1 MPIRPCLVVTFSLLT
16 CHPLVAQ
23 TSTSELWG
31 TQGELWNPA
40 SRLPDFSFAGYQS
53 AAVPIPTP
61 AVVANVMNFGAVGDG
76 IADDTTAFENAI
88 SAASNGAILVPA
100 GRYKITRV
108 LYIRKSNLVL
118 RGAGQGLST
127 LVFTKHLTELL
138 GPPPGTA
145 GLESWSWSGGLI
157 WVEGTETTTKI
168 ADVTVNTDRG
178 SQVLTVSSTA
188 GLSVGQTIRLT
199 MTDPDGSLGRH
210 IHANQLDAHPTLVG
224 RKLVRFPSKISA
236 ISGNQITLQRPLRL
250 NVRTSW
256 APEIHSFAGQ
266 LEEVGLEGFTMEFPT
281 RAYGGHFQEDG
292 FNGIWMD
299 GVSNSWVRNVTVHNA
314 ENCIMIE
321 RSIFSTLDQINLT
334 ASTAN
339 RLNVSGT
346 YYTGHHGIQLRRSD
360 DCMVSNFSV
369 PTKFYHDLTVEDATG
384 TVFMKGTGVDI
395 NFDHHTYLP
404 YENLFTQINI
414 GTGTRHFASS
424 GSRNPES
431 AARET
436 LWNVSST
443 NSVSTLP
450 NPSPSRGLWP
460 QANFIGFK
468 TTLATSKDPSN
479 AWIEAI
485 TPANLTPANLYEAQL
500 AARFT
505 PPTVTSRVFH
515 WDGAGV
521 GTPDAQGGNGT
532 WDSNASTNWWSGMTN
547 EVWPAAGN
555 TGDRAVFG
563 GAAGTVTIAPTGVVA
578 NELNINTTPYILTG
592 GPLVMNGTSP
602 VITANHGG
610 NSTNINSIIAGS
622 SGLSKSGPSTVQLR
636 GANRYSG
643 DTRVLQGTLLIGAGN
658 NRLPISSRLILGDGS
673 NSSTFQMNS
682 RSQEV
687 GGLLTN
693 GSGTTNRVINSSTT
707 ATTFT
712 VNIANAA
719 DTNLFNGILGGG
731 GPNDNNYQFSKSG
744 PGRLIL
750 AGDNTYTGA
759 TTINGGTLQIGNDSG
774 SGTLSPAAV
783 INHGTLRFDRADTL
797 TVANEISGIGSMHI
811 DCPAGNG
818 TIELRAS
825 NTFSGSINLTAG
837 VLDIDNATALGSG
850 AKTVAITTGFGTLQL
865 NGESISIPS
874 TVTINTSGEPAPGR
888 IHNLTGTNLIASP
901 INLSLGAG
909 NTMISS
915 TAGSLELAGPITA
928 PDASRTLKLSGVSTE
943 ENRITG
949 TISESPGKT
958 ISLEKNSSGTWSLAG
973 PNSHSGSTLV
983 TAGTLNIRHNSA
995 LGTTVGGTTVN
1006 SGAKLQLQGTFL
1018 TIAENLTLGNSSA
1031 GATVEN
1037 LTGDNVLSGTITR
1050 NGSLTLLSTAGK
1062 LTVQGNIGNTNNSLN
1077 LQGDG
1082 DGEISGAITTALS
1095 VNKTG
1100 NGTWSL
1106 SGPSS
1111 HTNATTVN
1119 AGRLVLSS
1127 SLAGPLTV
1135 ASGTLAPQGTPAST
1149 SSVNVQSNGRLE
1161 VRPGDTLTIGTT
1173 VTLAGHLDVIAP
1185 PGLTVGSSF
1194 TILSKTSAG
1203 GISGTFSG
1211 KPQGAVFSASG
1222 YDWKIAYNGGDGNDI
1237 TLTIPP
1243 PPAIDSWRQLHF
1255 GTTENTGEA
1264 ADTFDADH
1272 DGETNLLE
1280 FATGQNPHAA
1290 TLAVIEIGR
1299 TASNLEFTYTRNR
1312 EAFDDG
1318 YLFDVQHSGTLAAP
1332 WTSVGPG
1339 VLTDDGP
1346 LQTLKATIPH
1356 AGADRRFARL
1366 KVATP

>member
-1 MPIRPCLVVTFSLLT
+1 MPSRLFTTAFLSLLT
-16 CHPLVAQ
+16 LHPLLPTSAQ
-23 TSTSELWG
+23 TETSELWG
-31 TQGELWNPA
+31 SQGELWNPA
-40 SRLPDFSFAGYQS
+40 SRLPDFSFAGYRYGE
-53 AAVPIPTP
+53 APIPTP

-88 SAASNGAILVPA
+88 AAVNNGAILIPA

-118 RGAGQGLST
+118 RGAGPSLTT
-127 LVFTKHLTELL
+127 LVFTKHLTELI
-138 GPPPGTA
+138 GPPPGTS

-157 WVEGTETTTKI
+157 WVEGAETTAKL
-168 ADVTVNTDRG
+168 ADVTANAARG
-178 SQVLTVSSTA
+178 SKALTLSSTA

-210 IHANQLDAHPTLVG
+210 IHADQLDAHPTLVG
-224 RKLVRFPSKISA
+224 RRLVRFPSKIAA
-236 ISGNQITLQRPLRL
+236 ISGNEITLERPLRHD
-250 NVRTSW
+250 VKTQWS
-256 APEIHSFAGQ
+256 PEIRSFSGQ
-266 LEEVGLEGFTMEFPT
+266 LEEVGLEGFKMEFPT
-281 RAYGGHFQEDG
+281 RVYGGHFQEDG

-299 GVSNSWVRNVTVHNA
+299 GVANSWIRDITVHNF
-314 ENCIMIE
+314 ENGIMIE
-321 RSIFSTLDQINLT
+321 RSLFSTVNNVSLT
-334 ASTAN
+334 ADVAN
-339 RLNVSGT
+339 RRNVSGT

-360 DCMVSNFSV
+360 DCMVSNFSI
-369 PTKFYHDLTVEDATG
+369 PTRTYHDLTVEDTTG
-384 TVFMKGTGVDI
+384 CVYMKGSGVDV

-404 YENLFTQINI
+404 HENLFTEINI

-443 NSVSTLP
+443 NSVTTLP

-460 QANFIGFK
+460 QPNFIGFK
-468 TTLATSKDPSN
+468 TTLATSKDPVLP
-479 AWIEAI
+479 WIEAI
-485 TPANLTPANLYEAQL
+485 VPANLTPANLYDAQL
-500 AARFT
+500 ARRLT
-505 PPTVTSRVFH
+505 PPAVVARTFT
-515 WDGAGV
+515 WDGSGV
-521 GTPDAQGGNGT
+521 GTAGAQGGSGT
-532 WDSNASTNWWSGMTN
+532 WNTNTTSNWWNGATN
-547 EVWPAAGN
+547 EVWPANGGTDDN
-555 TGDRAVFG
+555 AVFAG
-563 GAAGTVTIAPTGVVA
+563 TAGTVTVAASGVAA
-578 NELNINTTPYILTG
+578 NDITVSTPGYVFSG
-592 GPLVMNGTSP
+592 GPIVLNGDSP
-602 VITANHGG
+602 TFAISGG
-610 NSTNINSIIAGS
+610 STCNIESIVAGASGLTKTGS
-622 SGLSKSGPSTVQLR
+622 STLQLR
-636 GANRYSG
+636 AANRYQG
-643 DTRVLQGTLLIGAGN
+643 DTRVLQGNLLIGAGN
-658 NRLPISSRLILGDGS
+658 NRLPVTSRLVLGDGT
-673 NSSTFQMNS
+673 SSGVFQMNS
-682 RSQEV
+682 RSQQV
-687 GGLLTN
+687 GGLLT
-693 GSGTTNRVINSSTT
+693 SGTGTSNRVINTNAVT
-707 ATTFT
+707 TTFT
-712 VNIANAA
+712 VRIANDA
-719 DTNLFNGILGGG
+719 DTNLFNGTLGGG
-731 GPNDNNYQFSKSG
+731 TANDNNYNFVKSG
-744 PGRLIL
+744 LGRLIL
-750 AGDNTYTGA
+750 AGDSTYTGT
-759 TTINGGTLQIGNDSG
+759 TTISAGTLQIGNDDAT
-774 SGTLSPAAV
+774 GTLATAN
-783 INHGTLRFDRADTL
+783 ITNNGTLRFDRTGTL
-797 TVANEISGIGSMHI
+797 TVPNEISGTGDLHVDS
-811 DCPAGNG
+811 PAGI
-818 TIELRAS
+818 IELRGA
-825 NTFSGSINLTAG
+825 NTFAGNISLTSGI
-837 VLDIDNATALGSG
+837 LDIDNAAALGSG
-850 AKTVAITTGFGTLQL
+850 AKSIAITTGFGTLQL

-888 IHNLTGTNLIASP
+888 IHNLTGTNLVASP

-973 PNSHSGSTLV
+973 PNSHNGSTLV

-1222 YDWKIAYNGGDGNDI
+1222 YNWQITYIGGDGNDI

-1243 PPAIDSWRQLHF
+1243 PPAIDTWRQLHF

-1290 TLAVIEIGR
+1290 TLALTEIAR

-1318 YLFDVQHSGTLAAP
+1318 YLFDVQHSGALAAP